1 MPEVADVFRLYGAA
15 YREAFGCRMP
25 RRHRQAMQDIQD
37 CRTEVLGGHVFEC
50 ESCGGN
56 YYSYH
61 SCFNR
66 SCPKCS
72 GPRTEAWLMER
83 AAEMLPVPYFHLVF
97 TVPHELHAAFRS
109 RPVVAYGLLMQAAAQ
124 SLVKLC
130 RDPKYVGGLVGVL
143 SVLHTW
149 TRTSAY
155 HPHVHCLVPAGGVC
169 LNANQ
174 WLPAKKS
181 FLVPVRALSEIFKG
195 IFRDLMR
202 KHLPDLSVPRRAWKK
217 KWCVWSRAI
226 EGNTDSV
233 LTYLARYVHRVAI
246 SNSRLVSIHDG
257 QVTFRYQDSETSQWR
272 TMSLPAEEFIRR
284 FLQHVLPKG
293 FHKVRYYG
301 LWSPPYRSV
310 LKQLQL
316 ILPPN
321 RPSDP
326 LDPFNPVLSP
336 DLFPEDP
343 SDIFPCPFCG
353 NLSLV
358 LIETIPRRRGR
369 APPYLSHTPASPS

>member
-1 MPEVADVFRLYGAA
+1 MLELADVFRLYGPT
-15 YREAFGCRMP
+15 YLQRFGDRMP
-25 RRHRQAMQDIQD
+25 YRHLQAIQDIRD
-37 CRTEVLGGHVFEC
+37 CRTEALGGHVFQC
-50 ESCGGN
+50 ENCDKL

-72 GPRTEAWLMER
+72 GPRTETWLMER
-83 AAEMLPVPYFHLVF
+83 EAEMLPVPYFHVVF
-97 TVPHELHAAFRS
+97 TVPHETHALFQTHPA
-109 RPVVAYGLLMQAAAQ
+109 VAYGLLMQAAAQ
-124 SLVKLC
+124 SLIKLC
-130 RDPKYVGGLVGVL
+130 RDPPYVGGLVGVL
-143 SVLHTW
+143 CVLHTW
-149 TRTSAY
+149 TRMLAK

-169 LNANQ
+169 LDSNQ

-181 FLVPVRALSEIFKG
+181 FLVPVRALSKIFKG
-195 IFRDLMR
+195 IFRDLLR
-202 KHLPDLSVPRRAWKK
+202 KHLPDVSVPRRAWKK

-226 EGNTDSV
+226 ERNTDTI

-246 SNSRLVSIHDG
+246 SNSRLVSIDDG

-272 TMSLPAEEFIRR
+272 PMSLPAEEFIRR

-316 ILPPN
+316 ILSPPE
-321 RPSDP
+321 RSPHP
-326 LDPFNPVLSP
+326 LEPFNPLLSP
-336 DLFPEDP
+336 DFFPEDP
-343 SDIFPCPFCG
+343 SDLLPCPFCG
-353 NLSLV
+353 QKSLV
-358 LIETIPRRRGR
+358 LIEIIPRRPR
-369 APPYLSHTPASPS
+369 APPCPSHSLAPPS